1 LMDTRSDLLDK
12 KVAVLMGGLSSE
24 REISLRSGEAVLAG
38 LGRGGYHAVP
48 IDVDRSL
55 YEPLKEGRIQVAFIA
70 LHGRWGEDGVVQGL
84 LEMMGIP
91 YTGSGVLASA
101 LAMDKCLCKILLES
115 LAVPTPAYK
124 ICSSQEDCSYPL
136 PFVIKPAREGSSVG
150 ISIVRAESEIGPAV
164 ETAFAYGAKVLIEEY
179 VEGREIT
186 VGIVNGNA
194 LPIVEVRPRSGVYDF
209 ASKYTKGMTEY
220 LVPAKLNGDVER
232 AAQEEALEIWRSLD
246 LAGCARIDM
255 IVDHRSIPQVIDV
268 NTSPGMTETSL
279 VPKAWE
285 HLGKTFDQLVE
296 EILQGAGLKA

>member
-1 LMDTRSDLLDK
+1 MMDTRSDLLDK

-24 REISLRSGEAVLAG
+24 REISLRSGQAVLAG

-55 YEPLKEGRIQVAFIA
+55 YEQLKEEQIQVAFIA

-115 LAVPTPAYK
+115 LAIPTPAYK

-150 ISIVRAESEIGPAV
+150 ISIVRAESEIRPAV

-209 ASKYTKGMTEY
+209 ASKYTKGMTDY
-220 LVPAKLNGDVER
+220 LVPAELNGDAER
-232 AAQEEALEIWRSLD
+232 AATDAALEIWRRFD
-246 LAGCARIDM
+246 LAGCVRIDM
-255 IVDHRSIPQVIDV
+255 IVDHGSIPQVIDV

-296 EILQGAGLKA
+296 EILQGADLKA

>member
-1 LMDTRSDLLDK
+1 MDDRPDLLRK
-12 KVAVLMGGLSSE
+12 RVAVLMGGLSSE
-24 REISLRSGEAVLAG
+24 REISLLSGQAVLAG
-38 LGRGGYHAVP
+38 LGRRGYRAVP

-55 YEPLKEGRIQVAFIA
+55 CEPLKEERIEVAFIA

-84 LEMMGIP
+84 LEMMAIP

-101 LAMDKCLCKILLES
+101 LAMDKCLCKVLMES
-115 LAVPTPAYK
+115 LAIPTPAYK
-124 ICSSQEDCSYPL
+124 ISSSREDCSFPL

-150 ISIVRAESEIGPAV
+150 ISIVRAESEVGPAV
-164 ETAFAYGAKVLIEEY
+164 ETAFAYVTKVLIEKY

-209 ASKYTKGMTEY
+209 TSKYTKGMTDY
-220 LVPAKLNGDVER
+220 VVPAEITSDVER
-232 AAQEEALEIWRSLD
+232 AAKEEALEIWRRFD

-255 IVDHRSIPQVIDV
+255 IVDHGSVPQVIDV

-285 HLGKTFDQLVE
+285 HLGRTFDELVE